1 MEYPVSQPDVGQHQI
16 HNRKTILI
24 LGATG
29 MLGHMLVRVLSRT
42 HLITGTIS
50 TAYDQ
55 NDKVHRVL
63 PRPQCIDQLDVTD
76 FTEVDIVIRQV
87 KPDVIL
93 NCVGLIKHKMDM
105 RRVLDAIRINSVF
118 PHQLAEICTT
128 LGVRLIHFSTDCVFA
143 GTPGVKRLTDTP
155 DAVDVY
161 GSTKR
166 LGEVKF
172 GTSLTLRTSF
182 IGRQLAGDE
191 ELIEWALSQRG
202 QTISGY
208 QNAIY
213 SGLTTRALSSVVAQV
228 IDQCPDLVG
237 LYQVA
242 SSPISKF
249 DLLSELNMR
258 MRLGMTIERNTKF
271 ECDRTL
277 DGSEFSKVTG
287 IQVPSWEAMLNELC
301 QDQAFYDQP

>member
-1 MEYPVSQPDVGQHQI
+1 MPQPDLFKDQAG
-16 HNRKTILI
+16 NGKTILV

-29 MLGHMLVRVLSRT
+29 MLGHMLVRVLSKT
-42 HLITGTIS
+42 HSVFGTIS
-50 TAYDQ
+50 TPYDQ
-55 NDKVHRVL
+55 NDNIDRLL
-63 PRPQCIDQLDVTD
+63 PRSQCIDQVDVTD
-76 FTEVDIVIRQV
+76 VSRVVSVIRKGQ
-87 KPDVIL
+87 PDVVL
-93 NCVGLIKHKMDM
+93 NCVGLIKHKMDE
-105 RRVLDAIRINSVF
+105 RRILDAILINSVF
-118 PHQLAEICTT
+118 PHQLAEMCTEFGT
-128 LGVRLIHFSTDCVFA
+128 RLIHFSTDCVFA
-143 GTPGVKRLTDTP
+143 GTPGMKRMTDIP

-166 LGEVKF
+166 LGEVDY

-182 IGRQLAGDE
+182 IGRQIFGGE
-191 ELIEWALSQRG
+191 ELVEWAISQRG

-213 SGLTTRALSSVVAQV
+213 TGLTTRALSGVVAQV
-228 IDQCPDLVG
+228 IDWCPDLVG

-249 DLLSELNMR
+249 DLLSELNAR
-258 MRLGMTIERNTKF
+258 LRLGMTINRNTTF

-287 IQVPSWEAMLNELC
+287 IQVPSWESMLSELC
-301 QDQAFYDQP
+301 EDQAFYVKS